1 MASPEEVETVAKDGV
16 MAAQFLDQ
24 LGLVFEINRRIL
36 HPLGFSLVV
45 REGPMGKYFE
55 PIHVTE
61 DPRGFVYDPESFKVG
76 EARYQK
82 FLDEA
87 GLDRIEKRV
96 EILGFTEQLL
106 IHANE
111 TFH

>member
-1 MASPEEVETVAKDGV
+1 MASQEEVEAVAKGNT

-55 PIHVTE
+55 PIHVTQ
-61 DPRGFVYDPESFKVG
+61 DPRGFVYSPEAFKEG
-76 EARYQK
+76 EARLQK
-82 FLDEA
+82 FLEEA
-87 GLDRIEKRV
+87 GLSRIEKRV
-96 EILGFTEQLL
+96 EVLGFSEQML